1 MPMLYALDLIR
12 RLPLFAGLT
21 DEQAR
26 RNAGSVVKRRFKRG
40 DLVVTRGER
49 VDSLFILLTG
59 RARVLAS
66 NLDGREVTL
75 ASLRPG
81 DYVGEMS
88 LIDNEPHS
96 TTVRVEVQSDV
107 LVLGH
112 AEFARCLAENAS
124 LSYAVMRGL
133 VRRLRAANRQI
144 HSLALLDVAGRVA
157 QVLMDMAEEV
167 DELRLIPEKV
177 SRQNLA
183 RVVGAS
189 REMVSRVMAD
199 LEARGMIQTRQ
210 DGSVVIT
217 GPLV

>member
-1 MPMLYALDLIR
+1 MPPLPALDLIR
-12 RLPLFAGLT
+12 RLTLFSGLT

-26 RNAGSVVKRRFKRG
+26 SIAGSVVKRRYKRG

-66 NLDGREVTL
+66 NLEGREVII

-88 LIDNEPHS
+88 LIDNEPQS
-96 TTVRVEVQSDV
+96 TTVRVEVQSDM

-112 AEFARCLAENAS
+112 AEFARCLSENAS

-144 HSLALLDVAGRVA
+144 HSLALLDVSGRVA

-167 DELRLIPEKV
+167 DELQLIREKV
-177 SRQNLA
+177 SRQHLA
-183 RVVGAS
+183 KVVGAS

-199 LEARGMIQTRQ
+199 LEARGMIRTRQ
-210 DGSVVIT
+210 DGSVVIA

>member
-1 MPMLYALDLIR
+1 MRPLPALDVIR
-12 RLPLFAGLT
+12 RLALFSSLT

-26 RNAGSVVKRRFKRG
+26 SIAGSVVRRRFKRG
-40 DLVVTRGER
+40 DLVVKRGER

-66 NLDGREVTL
+66 NLEGREVII

-88 LIDNEPHS
+88 LIDNEPQS
-96 TTVRVEVQSDV
+96 TTVRVEVQSDM

-112 AEFARCLAENAS
+112 AEFARCLSENAS

-144 HSLALLDVAGRVA
+144 HSLALLDVSGRVA

-167 DELRLIPEKV
+167 DELHLIREKV
-177 SRQNLA
+177 SRQHLA
-183 RVVGAS
+183 KVVGAS

-199 LEARGMIQTRQ
+199 LEARGMLQTRQ
-210 DGSVVIT
+210 DGSVVIA

>member
-1 MPMLYALDLIR
+1 MPPLPALDLIR
-12 RLPLFAGLT
+12 RLTLFSGLT

-26 RNAGSVVKRRFKRG
+26 SIAGSVVRRRFKRG
-40 DLVVTRGER
+40 DLVVKRGER

-66 NLDGREVTL
+66 NLEGREVII

-81 DYVGEMS
+81 DYMGEMS
-88 LIDNEPHS
+88 LLDNEPQS
-96 TTVRVEVQSDV
+96 TTVRVEVQSDM

-112 AEFARCLAENAS
+112 MEFARCLSENAS

-144 HSLALLDVAGRVA
+144 HSLALLDVSGRVA

-167 DELRLIPEKV
+167 DELHLIREKV
-177 SRQNLA
+177 SRQHLA
-183 RVVGAS
+183 KVVGAS

-210 DGSVVIT
+210 DGSVVIA